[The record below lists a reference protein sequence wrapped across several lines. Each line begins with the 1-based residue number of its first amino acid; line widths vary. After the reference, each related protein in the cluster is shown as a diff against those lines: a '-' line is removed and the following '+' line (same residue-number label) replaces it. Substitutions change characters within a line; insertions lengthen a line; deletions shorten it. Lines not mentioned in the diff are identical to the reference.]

1 MLLRL
6 IVSIV
11 PAGLVTL
18 GLFVAMITFIS
29 TANNKLG
36 DDSERYM
43 VDLVR
48 LKQDETVKTRERKPE
63 KPPEPVTPKLENPWM
78 NDAPLY
84 SGQDI
89 STGFGLSGNPRM
101 NDAPL
106 NISGTPL
113 YSGQDISTG
122 FSLSAFD
129 GDYLP
134 ILKVQPIYPRRALSR
149 GIEGYVILEFT
160 VTRTGAVKDPAIIES
175 DPPKVFDDAAIRAAL
190 EFKYKPKFV
199 NGESVD
205 VAGVQ
210 NKITFRLEK

>member
-1 MLLRL
+1 MFPRL

-29 TANNKLG
+29 TANNELE

-43 VDLVR
+43 LDFVR
-48 LKQDETVKTRERKPE
+48 LEQDETVQTRERKPE
-63 KPPEPVTPKLENPWM
+63 KPPQPEQRPPDPATPRLENPQM
-78 NDAPLY
+78 NDAPADLSSPPLALDPALN
-84 SGQDI
+84 SGLDI
-89 STGFGLSGNPRM
+89 STGFGLS
-101 NDAPL
+101 A
-106 NISGTPL
+106 S
-113 YSGQDISTG
+113 
-122 FSLSAFD
+122 D

-134 ILKVQPIYPRRALSR
+134 IVKVQPIYPRRALSR

-160 VTRTGAVKDPAIIES
+160 VTRTGAVKDPVIVES
-175 DPPKVFDDAAIRAAL
+175 VPPNVFDDAAIRAAL
-190 EFKYKPKFV
+190 KFKYKPKVV

-210 NKITFRLEK
+210 NRITFRLEK